1 LLATSGYKINLGEDD
16 DELLIMSKRK
26 QGQSTLPTAAKNS
39 GTQSNL
45 KQHARTQKKIQEE
58 SGEELNN
65 MARQDDDANLNHSQ
79 SVSPSQHTEAG
90 QDLTGVNNAQ
100 QSSSVDI
107 QDKGSPGKR
116 LSKIEEDQ
124 IDGEEAD
131 KAQADCQHQE
141 DGADDAIED
150 PLLHVDDEDTSEA
163 EEMAENASGAKKSG
177 KGEDKHDDG
186 DGGEDRTSSTPDNGI
201 SSITAG
207 LNQMSAEELRQ
218 LKELMGSSSAL
229 KIDDAEEAMPLSS
242 NHRYD
247 DDEDYMKKKLKGM
260 Q

>member
-1 LLATSGYKINLGEDD
+1 MLATNGYKINLGEDD
-16 DELLIMSKRK
+16 DELLLMSKRK
-26 QGQSTLPTAAKNS
+26 QGQSKLPTA
-39 GTQSNL
+39 TQSSDAHPNQ
-45 KQHARTQKKIQEE
+45 KQRTRTQNKIQEE

-79 SVSPSQHTEAG
+79 SVSPSQRTEAG
-90 QDLTGVNNAQ
+90 QDITRISNAR
-100 QSSSVDI
+100 QSSSIDI
-107 QDKGSPGKR
+107 RNGGSPGKR

-131 KAQADCQHQE
+131 KAQADFEHQE
-141 DGADDAIED
+141 DGADDAIDD

-163 EEMAENASGAKKSG
+163 EEMAENTSDAKKSG

-186 DGGEDRTSSTPDNGI
+186 EGGEDRTSSTPDNGI